1 MNEKLQPTLWNKKY
15 CKRLL
20 QKLYADKLENL
31 EEMDKFPETYN
42 LPRLN
47 QKEIDN
53 MNISLLLLKM
63 NQ

>member
-31 EEMDKFPETYN
+31 EEMDIFIQICN
-42 LPRLN
+42 LLRSN
-47 QKEIDN
+47 QEIDN
-53 MNISLLLLKM
+53 LNIQITGSEI
-63 NQ
+63 